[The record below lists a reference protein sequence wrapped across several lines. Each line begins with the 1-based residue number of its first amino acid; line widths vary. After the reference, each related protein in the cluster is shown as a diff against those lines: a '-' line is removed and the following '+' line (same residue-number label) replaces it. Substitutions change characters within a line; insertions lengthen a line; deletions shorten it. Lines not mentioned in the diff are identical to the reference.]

1 MNKKSSRTHNAI
13 SKSVLRLVSTLDF
26 KDITVQMVIDDART
40 TRPTFYSHFRD
51 VEDAA
56 RFTAIS
62 MMSVQTDV
70 PPQPN
75 DWVPRDAD
83 FIADR
88 IRVQVRP
95 ILEVVATHRA
105 FFRRVLEQAANLD
118 YFNQTV
124 AMFMAKADW
133 EFRMATEKV
142 RSTTDMDVLEIV
154 ANGAMWVVIK
164 WTLGDTEASV
174 DELTDR
180 VALTLAALVTGKLLE
195 AK

>member
-1 MNKKSSRTHNAI
+1 MNKKYSRTQTAI
-13 SKSVLRLVSTLDF
+13 SNSVLKLASTLDF
-26 KDITVQMVIDDART
+26 KDITVQMVIDDAGT
-40 TRPTFYSHFRD
+40 TRPTFYNHFRD

-62 MMSVQTDV
+62 MMSVTTEV
-70 PPQPN
+70 PPQPAE
-75 DWVPRDAD
+75 WVPRDAD
-83 FIADR
+83 FIANR

-95 ILEVVATHRA
+95 VLEIVASHRA

-124 AMFMAKADW
+124 AMFMSKADW

-142 RSTTDMDVLEIV
+142 RSSTDMDVLEIV
-154 ANGAMWVVIK
+154 ANGAMWMVIK
-164 WTLGDTEASV
+164 WTLGDNEASV

-180 VALTLAALVTGKLLE
+180 FALTLTALVSGQLLQTE
-195 AK
+195 